1 MAFISADVNKD
12 AKLRQ
17 FKGLQKTSTILCVD
31 LYPVGFHLSRFTL
44 FRPKIRQVI
53 HKTPLNRRL
62 ATEGLIVFVLFG
74 KPSWL
79 VCGRLMTFNLEPE
92 ILAQHIESTLLR
104 PDATHEDVE
113 RLCLQ
118 AREFGF
124 AGVCIQGSRVVEA
137 VHFLQD
143 SDVKVVTVVGFPLG
157 GMERDVKRYETETAI
172 DNGASEI
179 DAVMNIGWFKEG
191 KDKAVFCELRDIV
204 ESADERMVKI
214 VIETALLTPE
224 EIGRACKL
232 AIDSGAHFVKTST
245 GFASRGATVED
256 IEVIRAAV
264 GPDFGIKAAGGIRDT
279 TTALALIEAGA
290 NRLGT
295 SSAAM
300 VLRGAA

>member
-1 MAFISADVNKD
+1 MA
-12 AKLRQ
+12 L
-17 FKGLQKTSTILCVD
+17 
-31 LYPVGFHLSRFTL
+31 
-44 FRPKIRQVI
+44 
-53 HKTPLNRRL
+53 
-62 ATEGLIVFVLFG
+62 
-74 KPSWL
+74 
-79 VCGRLMTFNLEPE
+79 NLEPE
-92 ILAQHIESTLLR
+92 MLARHIESTLLR
-104 PDATHEDVE
+104 PEATHVDVE

-124 AGVCIQGSRVVEA
+124 AAVCVQGSRVVEA
-137 VHFLQD
+137 VHFLDD
-143 SDVKVVTVVGFPLG
+143 SEVKVVTVVGFPLG
-157 GMERDVKRYETETAI
+157 GTDRDVKRYETEVAI

-204 ESADERMVKI
+204 ESADERIVKI

-232 AIDSGAHFVKTST
+232 VVDSGAHYVKTST
-245 GFASRGATVED
+245 GFAGRGATVED
-256 IEVIRAAV
+256 IELIRAAV
-264 GPDFGIKAAGGIRDT
+264 GPDCGIKAAGGIRDT

>member
-1 MAFISADVNKD
+1 
-12 AKLRQ
+12 
-17 FKGLQKTSTILCVD
+17 
-31 LYPVGFHLSRFTL
+31 
-44 FRPKIRQVI
+44 
-53 HKTPLNRRL
+53 
-62 ATEGLIVFVLFG
+62 
-74 KPSWL
+74 
-79 VCGRLMTFNLEPE
+79 MTFNLEPE

-104 PDATHEDVE
+104 PDATHEDVQ

-256 IEVIRAAV
+256 IQVIRAAV